1 METFCISWE
10 LSQMLNSGQKCAHVS
25 TVFLFYLK
33 KKIKFKLMFQSFREL
48 PIGSIISLATRF
60 RKGKKGWREKW
71 GGGGKKEE
79 EKWGEMKRKYTQKG
93 KEREKRKFRFKGQ
106 DSWNKDNTILVYVNV
121 CFFSQ
126 LPICQFASHSY
137 QTLSRA
143 PLRCRPRHQNECFYL
158 LHMV

>member
-25 TVFLFYLK
+25 TVFLFCLK
-33 KKIKFKLMFQSFREL
+33 KKSNLNSCSKVSENYQLVVLFLWQLDSEK
-48 PIGSIISLATRF
+48 A
-60 RKGKKGWREKW
+60 RKD
-71 GGGGKKEE
+71 GGRNRVEGGKKEE
-79 EKWGEMKRKYTQKG
+79 EKWGEMKRKYTQTG